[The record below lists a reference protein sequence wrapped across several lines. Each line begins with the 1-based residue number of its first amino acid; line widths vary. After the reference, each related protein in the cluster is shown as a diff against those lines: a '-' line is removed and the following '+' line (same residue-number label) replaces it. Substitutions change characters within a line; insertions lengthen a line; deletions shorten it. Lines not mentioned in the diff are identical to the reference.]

1 MSKENRRKNANA
13 TTNKKGQY
21 KLDIKVKCDKC
32 GKEFQPIIKELAILK
47 GCVIVSGYT
56 CKCGAEYVTTVTDNQ
71 LRRDLCRLK
80 DLQDEFSRVQRQIKN
95 EIAEFK
101 RLKGFVP
108 QEVQERTN
116 NRANKYMQDIAEL
129 KAITTKRGE
138 WLKQQY
144 KLKYPH

>member
-1 MSKENRRKNANA
+1 MSKENRRKNAGG
-13 TTNKKGQY
+13 TTNKKGQT
-21 KLDIKVKCDKC
+21 KLNIKVKCDKC
-32 GKEFQPIIKELAILK
+32 GKEFYPIIKELVILK
-47 GCVIVSGYT
+47 GCILVSGYT

-80 DLQDEFSRVQRQIKN
+80 DLQDEYSRVQRQIKN

-108 QEVQERTN
+108 QEVQERCN
-116 NRANKYMQDIAEL
+116 IRSNKYLTEIAEL
-129 KAITTKRGE
+129 KAKTTKRGE
-138 WLKQQY
+138 WLKAQY